1 MTSERARLEAA
12 YRATTY
18 RIFLPSGCIEL
29 RPGQANP
36 ALEGWL
42 VESGVGEWAILTACN
57 PGSLALAARENGE
70 RQARLECLLLEEG
83 FEPYAGENEAD
94 DGAWPAEETCFVPNI
109 SLVQALDLAGQFG
122 QNAVLAGSVGG
133 VPRLEWVDKNK

>member
-1 MTSERARLEAA
+1 MTSERERLEAA

-18 RIFLPSGCIEL
+18 RVFLPAGCIEL

-36 ALEGWL
+36 ALERWL
-42 VESGVGEWAILTACN
+42 AESGVSEWAVLTACN
-57 PGSLALAARENGE
+57 PGSQALTARENGE
-70 RQARLECLLLEEG
+70 RQARLECQLLEEN

-109 SLVQALDLAGQFG
+109 SLAKTLELAGQFG
-122 QNAVLAGSVGG
+122 QNAVLAGSVGE
-133 VPRLEWVDKNK
+133 VPRLAWVDEKQ